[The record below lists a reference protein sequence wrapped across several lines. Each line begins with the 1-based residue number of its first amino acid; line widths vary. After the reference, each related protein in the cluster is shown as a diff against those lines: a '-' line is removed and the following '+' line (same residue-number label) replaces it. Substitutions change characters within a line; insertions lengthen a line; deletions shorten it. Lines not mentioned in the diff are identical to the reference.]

1 MLFGRLI
8 DKIKPC
14 FKIGFLDLNVF
25 AHSSVRVSTHLT
37 GSNSKDSA
45 MEQKPRPWFANADVL
60 GGLAIVLIGVVLMIS
75 SVYVDVEL
83 FSLALCN
90 AGVVLIP
97 VGALLTLLAVR

>member
-1 MLFGRLI
+1 ML
-8 DKIKPC
+8 KV
-14 FKIGFLDLNVF
+14 NNTV
-25 AHSSVRVSTHLT
+25 T

-60 GGLAIVLIGVVLMIS
+60 GGLAIVLIGVVLTIS

-90 AGVVLIP
+90 AGIVMIP